1 MHQTQ
6 SLKHQHK
13 ILVKTMLYSTTN
25 YNFKNRDFV
34 TDGKLNKRNNTT
46 QQSLSVES
54 TSRAAVKLRM
64 NLVELRS
71 SHAYSPAPL
80 TIEKRPARNGF
91 KCILK
96 ELK

>member
-34 TDGKLNKRNNTT
+34 TDGELNKRNNIT
-46 QQSLSVES
+46 QQSLSIES
-54 TSRAAVKLRM
+54 TSRATVKLRM
-64 NLVELRS
+64 KSGELRS
-71 SHAYSPAPL
+71 SHAYSPAPSNPGGVIVAQNWL
-80 TIEKRPARNGF
+80 
-91 KCILK
+91 
-96 ELK
+96 